1 MPGNEQRLTET
12 GEAHEFRLATCSDD
26 TKSDA
31 CRCVA
36 CRRALKASASVR
48 LGIGPVCRR
57 RVSVAQTAESR
68 QRAIALLDALRA
80 HLDAEDGPT
89 LVLTALAD
97 AVALVGGEAA

>member
-36 CRRALKASASVR
+36 CRRVLKAAASVR
-48 LGIGPVCRR
+48 LGIGPVC

-89 LVLTALAD
+89 LVLAALAD
-97 AVALVGGEAA
+97 AVALVGR